1 MDLEKIRNME
11 KKLREQYV
19 RELLG
24 EERCKVLDKYGLY
37 INDRLYFENSVPKY
51 PTQEYFSLKFA
62 LKATPLGMVFQIYKL
77 CFAKVKYFENNW
89 NDFVPCIYD
98 YKLGFIETELYNM
111 EFIKQKDTNIVLDLR
126 YLSTI
131 HSLQVFKDLCAYLE
145 NEKLKSLGLNKVI

>member
-1 MDLEKIRNME
+1 MDLEKIKNME

-24 EERCKVLDKYGLY
+24 EDRCKVLDKYGLY

-51 PTQEYFSLKFA
+51 PNQEYFSLKFA

-89 NDFVPCIYD
+89 DDFIPCVYH
-98 YKLGFIETELYNM
+98 YKLGFVETELYNM
-111 EFIKQKDTNIVLDLR
+111 EFIKQKDTEIILDLR

-131 HSLQVFKDLCAYLE
+131 HSLQVFKDLCSYLE
-145 NEKLKSLGLNKVI
+145 NEKIKSLRLNKVI